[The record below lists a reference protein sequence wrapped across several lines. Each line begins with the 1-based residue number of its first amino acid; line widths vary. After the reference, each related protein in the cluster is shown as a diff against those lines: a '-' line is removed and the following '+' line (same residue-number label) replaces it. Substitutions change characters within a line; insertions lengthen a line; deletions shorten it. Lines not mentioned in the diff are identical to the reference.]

1 MKIFVTGGAGYIG
14 SVCAELLLDEGH
26 SVSILDNL
34 SEGHRAALD
43 PRAEFFHG
51 DLEDRQSIESALTK
65 QKPDAAMHFAAN
77 ALVGDVRGKSYASI
91 VDPAYLSLAREQFTR
106 KLLGKRV
113 TDYEIVL
120 VTKDGSRAPIEV
132 SSA

>member
-1 MKIFVTGGAGYIG
+1 MLAAGLEVVRG
-14 SVCAELLLDEGH
+14 RAELRGE
-26 SVSILDNL
+26 
-34 SEGHRAALD
+34 
-43 PRAEFFHG
+43 RAECLLGRPSLARFPAW
-51 DLEDRQSIESALTK
+51 LVDRDGRFVWLNA
-65 QKPDAAMHFAAN
+65 AAN

-132 SSA
+132 SSVRVD